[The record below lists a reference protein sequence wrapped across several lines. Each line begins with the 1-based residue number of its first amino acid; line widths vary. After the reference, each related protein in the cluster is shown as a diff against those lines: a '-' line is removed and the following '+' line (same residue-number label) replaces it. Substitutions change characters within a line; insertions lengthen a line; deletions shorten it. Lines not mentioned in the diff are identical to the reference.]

1 MSGEFDES
9 EIIFSDNFF
18 PTRRRDEVNE
28 KETRPV
34 DFRENSRTR
43 RSKTTPLPSP
53 AAFSTSLPVNIPGD
67 MMRRY
72 SEDDEEFD
80 GGRKMI
86 PPHLIDFRENSR
98 TRRSKTTPL
107 PSPAAFSTSL
117 PVNIPGDMM
126 RRYSEDDEEFDGGR
140 KMIPP
145 HLIVG
150 RRMESGQMAFSVC
163 TGNGRTLKGRDL
175 SQVRNSVLRLTGFLE
190 A

>member
-1 MSGEFDES
+1 MSEEFDES
-9 EIIFSDNFF
+9 EIIFPDNSF

-28 KETRPV
+28 KENLPV
-34 DFRENSRTR
+34 DFRDSSRRR

-72 SEDDEEFD
+72 SEDGEE
-80 GGRKMI
+80 G
-86 PPHLIDFRENSR
+86 
-98 TRRSKTTPL
+98 
-107 PSPAAFSTSL
+107 
-117 PVNIPGDMM
+117 
-126 RRYSEDDEEFDGGR
+126 FDGGR

-150 RRMESGQMAFSVC
+150 RRTEGGQMAFSVC

-175 SQVRNSVLRLTGFLE
+175 SRVRNSVLRLTGFLE